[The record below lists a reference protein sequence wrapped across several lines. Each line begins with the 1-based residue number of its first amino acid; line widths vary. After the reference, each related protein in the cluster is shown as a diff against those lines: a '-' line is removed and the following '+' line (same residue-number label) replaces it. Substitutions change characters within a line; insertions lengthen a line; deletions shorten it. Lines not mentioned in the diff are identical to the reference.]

1 MSNNFER
8 FAAEGHRD
16 PREVVII
23 LYDALTEYIQT
34 LKSFLNSRD
43 IDGSYEFDDPNGR
56 VEIAADITAAEGL
69 RKKVEDWGSTQL
81 SAWMRRRWR

>member
-34 LKSFLNSRD
+34 LKSF
-43 IDGSYEFDDPNGR
+43 P
-56 VEIAADITAAEGL
+56 
-69 RKKVEDWGSTQL
+69 Q
-81 SAWMRRRWR
+81 